1 MLLQGG
7 YVCSVLLSDIAL
19 AYLLQNEGKADV
31 EYYSSQED
39 SYLENNFLNRYFTMK
54 GPDNNTIKVG
64 YRNGE
69 LIVYKHIHCRNNV
82 KFSGRTWGF
91 LCPAIFWLIS
101 CGMRL

>member
-39 SYLENNFLNRYFTMK
+39 SYLENNFPNRYFTMK

-69 LIVYKHIHCRNNV
+69 YCIDRKQQGIGKTMEEAYNYLCGK
-82 KFSGRTWGF
+82 SGN
-91 LCPAIFWLIS
+91 
-101 CGMRL
+101 